1 MQPETDGKAVDV
13 IFQEKDADLFGRTK
27 SRRGFSDELQYL
39 LQIENRPADD
49 LEHIARC
56 RLVFERC
63 FEFAGALAQ
72 FIEQPRILD
81 GDDGLRGKVL
91 NYCNLFVSKRTHFL
105 AKNGN
110 ASDQIV
116 FFEHR
121 NSKQSASAS
130 KVRESAH
137 ASALAPPRRRQYRT
151 TCFVAAIRPAD
162 VPGWDAGSVRAL

>member
-1 MQPETDGKAVDV
+1 M
-13 IFQEKDADLFGRTK
+13 
-27 SRRGFSDELQYL
+27 
-39 LQIENRPADD
+39 
-49 LEHIARC
+49 
-56 RLVFERC
+56 

-72 FIEQPRILD
+72 FIEQPGILD
-81 GDDGLRGKVL
+81 GDDGLCGKVL

-130 KVRESAH
+130 KVRETPTR
-137 ASALAPPRRRQYRT
+137 LLWRRRDVGNMNNLLRCSDPAKRMFRAGMQDRFALSKLQVGWWRAMRSDQSEPAIVTDCQRTELGFANLRCVLQDRIEYRSQ
-151 TCFVAAIRPAD
+151 VA
-162 VPGWDAGSVRAL
+162 G